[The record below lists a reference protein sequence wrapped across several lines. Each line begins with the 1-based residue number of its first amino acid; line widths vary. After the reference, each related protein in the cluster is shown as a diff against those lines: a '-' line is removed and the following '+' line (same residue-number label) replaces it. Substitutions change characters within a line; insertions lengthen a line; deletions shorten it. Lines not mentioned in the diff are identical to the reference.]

1 MFYEVSKLLAR
12 ICELVYDPQ
21 FKSKLEQQFI
31 LFFNY
36 RGTSKILKDEIMGV
50 LQYKRLN
57 YVEQSRKKN
66 ITQKTGLV
74 KSFKLCKN
82 IFLNNESLKLW
93 KYKDLLLIIKD
104 LICRQELI
112 AVIELLSH
120 VYKNRNKQENT
131 NTSKIVQTEINSCPK
146 AENLEDIGKIFKII
160 MCRP

>member
-21 FKSKLEQQFI
+21 FKSKLEEQFI

-66 ITQKTGLV
+66 IT
-74 KSFKLCKN
+74 
-82 IFLNNESLKLW
+82 
-93 KYKDLLLIIKD
+93 
-104 LICRQELI
+104 
-112 AVIELLSH
+112 
-120 VYKNRNKQENT
+120 
-131 NTSKIVQTEINSCPK
+131 
-146 AENLEDIGKIFKII
+146 
-160 MCRP
+160 